1 MGRDTSFFTTIKQE
15 VPLEDYLANH
25 LGVELVPSGPA
36 RQAAVCPF
44 HEEDTPSF
52 FVMES
57 DEGPWKRW
65 WCFGACQEGG
75 TVIDAVM
82 KAEGFE
88 EANDAADYLNDLY
101 QLGLEVNSEAYQ
113 RFRRTVAETKADI
126 ERTREEF
133 SKDSRQ
139 ARAARNYLI
148 KRGLSDET
156 IDQFQ
161 LGVDTSITQSGRISI
176 PLIDKANHPV
186 SVASRAI
193 FDGGYPCASC
203 KEIVLPKDVVKRR
216 HQARKA
222 EEKGLDKVDWKACP
236 HCGAPEKEAKVAWL
250 VGQDPKYRFLREF
263 DKANL
268 LYNQHE
274 ARRAL
279 VKDQDVAGLFLVEG
293 QGDVWAGWQ
302 SGHKAICAYFGAEL
316 SDWQAREAVDLAGQA
331 GKPVILVPDFDETGQ
346 ANIDKNIRKL
356 RAVREDIEIQVLHGV
371 DELEY
376 KPGQGCKDLGDVLKH
391 FGHEKVA
398 EVLEDNRWAAPEWQV
413 RQIID
418 ATNQRTGEPFYS
430 KTRQME
436 LIAEILHNIKTKEA
450 LDHLVPYLAKN
461 WRIREDLAQNW
472 FHSNLNPDNVVAVQ
486 HLVKDIIQAREEAQE
501 FLSETNVIPLGFEEL
516 DACFPGDG
524 ARKGQL
530 MMILGKAQPLDAK
543 VLTPEGWKEMGQIE
557 VGDKVINPEG
567 GVARVRAV
575 HPQGVRPI
583 YRVVFSDGAV
593 TECDE
598 EHLWKI
604 ASPGHNSWDVKTLR
618 EIGLD
623 LEDRAWSHKRVYI
636 PLSSPVG
643 FDSSD
648 ELPID
653 PYLLGV
659 LLGDG
664 SLTKGTPRFTSADK
678 EMVTLVGQ
686 RLPEDIEVRAVGA
699 YEYNLSR
706 IEQFGGSRDEIT
718 GRFNTEPNPL
728 TQLLK
733 DLDLFGKRA
742 DDKHVPDQYLNSSIE
757 DRLAL
762 LRGLMDT
769 DGTIHRQSFDR
780 QDGSIGSSGS
790 CEFTS
795 CSLDLAESVQYLV
808 RSLGGTASIKI
819 GSSFYVDEDG
829 EKQQCRN
836 RYRVRVSMPE
846 NMNPFLMSR
855 KADLWSFNKSPRRY
869 IQRVEAIGSKEAQC
883 IELDSDNQL
892 YLTDDFIVTHNS
904 GTGKTMLASQMLAHM
919 ADAGIRSIFFS
930 LEQRAGSFYSRLA
943 CQVLDLPSPEVDE
956 MIRNGD
962 PALRK
967 VDEVYKNMYLVDN
980 VPTQN
985 NDAVDMTPGRIQSII
1000 QEVNMTHFEEE
1011 SADVVIVDHLGILE
1025 VGPEA
1030 PRDVRGS
1037 DVLAPGYIMQE
1048 LFKVC
1053 KAVDV
1058 FLIILQQLPKEVPP
1072 GMPYSYDAGRGGS
1085 KQTDYCD
1092 YILQIYRPEQKADI
1106 DEQERLEVEGQYKII
1121 FGKNRYGASTLAHLY
1136 FDKSTLRIMP
1146 PLQVPQP
1153 HGENPDGPVIEIEAE
1168 EEEPLMIGAPEQGS
1182 PSGEVGATQQG
1193 VETLVAEKSDPVP
1206 EDTKELLAQLG
1217 AEAEEDGPEQL
1228 GDPKLLDWFER

>member
-15 VPLEDYLANH
+15 VPLDDYLSKH

-52 FVMES
+52 FVMDS
-57 DEGPWKRW
+57 DDGQWKRW

-75 TVIDAVM
+75 SVIDAVM

-133 SKDSRQ
+133 STDSHQ
-139 ARAARNYLI
+139 AKAARAYLI

-161 LGVDTSITQSGRISI
+161 LGVDTSLTKSGRISI

-203 KEIVLPKDVVKRR
+203 KEIVLPKEVVKRR

-222 EEKGLDKVDWKACP
+222 QEKGGEVVDWKACP
-236 HCGAPEKEAKVAWL
+236 HCGAGEKEARIAWL
-250 VGQDPKYRFLREF
+250 TGQDPKYRFLREF

-279 VKDQDVAGLFLVEG
+279 VKDHSVAGIFLVEG
-293 QGDVWAGWQ
+293 QGDAWAGWQ
-302 SGHKAICAYFGAEL
+302 AGHKAICAYFGAEL
-316 SDWQAREAVDLAGQA
+316 SDWQAREAVDLAMA
-331 GKPVILVPDFDETGQ
+331 AEKPVILVPDFDETGQ

-356 RAVREDIEIQVLHGV
+356 RAIRDDVEIQVLHGI
-371 DELEY
+371 DEIEY
-376 KPGQGCKDLGDVLKH
+376 ESGKGCKDLGDVLKY
-391 FGHEKVA
+391 FGADKVQ
-398 EVLEDNRWAAPEWQV
+398 EILENLRWAAPEWQV
-413 RQIID
+413 RQIME
-418 ATNQRTGEPFYS
+418 ATNQRTKEDFYS

-436 LIAEILHNIKTKEA
+436 LIAEILHNVKTKEA
-450 LDHLVPYLAKN
+450 LDHLVPYLAKK
-461 WRIREDLAQNW
+461 WRIRDELAQNW

-486 HLVKDIIQAREEAQE
+486 HLVKDIVQAREEAQI
-501 FLSETNVIPLGFEEL
+501 FLSETNVIPLGFEDL
-516 DACFPGDG
+516 DHCFPGDG

-543 VLTPEGWKEMGQIE
+543 VLTPGGWKEVGQIE
-557 VGDKVINPEG
+557 VGDQVTNPDG
-567 GVARVRAV
+567 GIALVRAV
-575 HPQGVRPI
+575 HPQGMRPI
-583 YRVVFSDGAV
+583 YKVVFSDGAV
-593 TECDE
+593 TECDR
-598 EHLWKI
+598 EHLWKVRGSGDWEI
-604 ASPGHNSWDVKTLR
+604 KTLH
-618 EIGLD
+618 EIDLD
-623 LEDRAWSHKRVYI
+623 NQAGSPERVYI
-636 PLSSPVG
+636 PMPSVSG
-643 FDSSD
+643 GDQ

-653 PYLLGV
+653 PYLLGSR
-659 LLGDG
+659 LGDG
-664 SLTKGTPRFTSADK
+664 SSAKSKSAFSCGAED
-678 EMVTLVGQ
+678 EVSLVGQ
-686 RLPEDIEVRAVGA
+686 RLPKDAGPRLANDLSLRNQLGSEKRPARREINSLDQSIDNS
-699 YEYNLSR
+699 NLV
-706 IEQFGGSRDEIT
+706 
-718 GRFNTEPNPL
+718 EP
-728 TQLLK
+728 
-733 DLDLFGKRA
+733 DSA
-742 DDKHVPDQYLNSSIE
+742 DKHIFDQYLNGSVKT
-757 DRLAL
+757 RLDL

-769 DGTIHRQSFDR
+769 DGFVSAQASDR
-780 QDGSIGSSGS
+780 LDSLVIPDKS
-790 CEFTS
+790 CEFIS
-795 CSLDLAESVQYLV
+795 RSIDLAEAVQYLV
-808 RSLGGTASIKI
+808 RSLGGVASINI
-819 GSSFYVDEDG
+819 DTSFDQGDQSP
-829 EKQQCRN
+829 K
-836 RYRVRVSMPE
+836 YRVCLFMPE
-846 NMNPFLMSR
+846 HMNPFLMAS
-855 KADLWSFNKSPRRY
+855 KAKFWSCNKSPRRY
-869 IQRVEAIGSKEAQC
+869 IKKIEAIGPKEARC

-892 YLTDDFIVTHNS
+892 YITDDFIVTHNS

-919 ADAGIRSIFFS
+919 ADAGIRSVFFS

-943 CQVLDLPSPEVDE
+943 CQVLDMPSVEVDD
-956 MIRNGD
+956 MIRAGD
-962 PALRK
+962 PMLAK
-967 VDEVYKNMYLVDN
+967 VDEIYKNMYLVDN
-980 VPTQN
+980 VPTSTS
-985 NDAVDMTPGRIQSII
+985 DAVEMTAPRIQSII
-1000 QEVNMTHFEEE
+1000 QEINMTHFEEE
-1011 SADVVIVDHLGILE
+1011 STDVVIIDHLGILE
-1025 VGPEA
+1025 VGQDA
-1030 PRDVRGS
+1030 PRDIRGS
-1037 DVLAPGYIMQE
+1037 DVLAPGFIMQE

-1058 FLIILQQLPKEVPP
+1058 FMIVLQQLPKEVPP

-1092 YILQIYRPEQKADI
+1092 YILQIYRPEQRSDI

-1153 HGENPDGPVIEIEAE
+1153 HGENLDGPVIELEKAE
-1168 EEEPLMIGAPEQGS
+1168 EIVIS
-1182 PSGEVGATQQG
+1182 SGEAASTQEGAELLAREHT
-1193 VETLVAEKSDPVP
+1193 DPVP
-1206 EDTKELLAQLG
+1206 QDTKELLESLG
-1217 AEAEEDGPEQL
+1217 AEPDQL
-1228 GDPKLLDWFER
+1228 GDPQLLDWFER